1 MTGDWKVIKNYLS
14 KFKDLTSIGIANI
27 SAMAISSIF
36 WLYMASF
43 LGEEGYG
50 QVNYLLATA
59 NIVSNFA
66 LIGSTDTLTV
76 FRAKDVKIQS
86 GLFLI
91 VIVIAIIASIVTY
104 FFVKSTEVSIFIFGM
119 VIFSLVLFE
128 TLGSKNYKKYT
139 YFIITQRILTVFLA
153 LLFYFIMGLEGIV
166 LGYAVAFLPYAIFSY
181 KTFKEVPLNFHLIRM
196 RLGFII
202 NSFIKSIMLTIGS
215 YLDKLIIFPLFGAAL
230 LGNYALG
237 YQLFSFASVI
247 PRIVF
252 QYILPQESSGVKLTK
267 LKKLTVFTSVILTIL
282 VIVLSPI
289 ILPII
294 FPKFHESIAIVQVM
308 SLALI
313 PSAISTMLMSNL
325 LAHERIQKI
334 VIGQSISLTII
345 ISGIFLLGSI
355 FGILGAAISLTVGNI
370 AECIYLCSITK
381 LQIGKNDVKKL

>member
-1 MTGDWKVIKNYLS
+1 MKNWKEIKNRIS
-14 KFKDLTSIGIANI
+14 KLKDLSSVGIANI
-27 SAMAISSIF
+27 SAMAISSFF
-36 WLYMASF
+36 WLYMASL

-50 QVNYLLATA
+50 QINYLLATA

-66 LIGSTDTLTV
+66 LIGSPDTLTV

-86 GLFLI
+86 ALFLI
-91 VIVIAIIASIVTY
+91 VIIIAIIASIATY
-104 FFVKSTEVSIFIFGM
+104 FLIRSIEVSTFIFGM

-153 LLFYFIMGLEGIV
+153 LILYFIIGLQGIV
-166 LGYAVAFLPYAIFSY
+166 LGYAIAFLPYAIFSY
-181 KTFKEVPLNFHLIRM
+181 RTFKDIPVNFHLIKT

-215 YLDKLIIFPLFGAAL
+215 YLDKLIIFPLFGATL

-237 YQLFSFASVI
+237 YQLFSFAAVI

-252 QYILPQESSGVKLTK
+252 QYILPQESSGVKHTK
-267 LKKLTVFTSVILTIL
+267 LKKLTVMTSIILTIL
-282 VIVLSPI
+282 VMGLSPI

-294 FPKFHESIAIVQVM
+294 FPGFDEAVVIVQVM

-313 PSAISTMLMSNL
+313 PSAISIMLMSNL
-325 LAHERIQKI
+325 LAREKIQKI

-345 ISGIFLLGSI
+345 ISGIFLLGEI
-355 FGILGAAISLTVGNI
+355 YGIYGAAISFTIGNI
-370 AECIYLCSITK
+370 AECIYLCSVTK
-381 LQIGKNDVKKL
+381 LQIINKDK